1 MSQYVYVFSCMCGLL
16 HISMNRC
23 WTQKDT
29 HILWQTRINTHTRN
43 PVFVSLFFLSVSF
56 TLSRIHSANCSY
68 YLFFWVCNTH
78 SFWGFC
84 TGRKL
89 SLCVRF
95 SLSLFPSLRP
105 SLFPFLPLNLS
116 LCPPPFSLLSLFF
129 RGRNCMVTWDPRNWL
144 RPSQILQTS
153 IATYEL

>member
-1 MSQYVYVFSCMCGLL
+1 MGQYVYVFSRICGLL

-29 HILWQTRINTHTRN
+29 HILCQTRINTHTRN

-78 SFWGFC
+78 SFRGFC
-84 TGRKL
+84 TGRE
-89 SLCVRF
+89 R
-95 SLSLFPSLRP
+95 SLSVLSFPPLFPSLPP
-105 SLFPFLPLNLS
+105 SLFSFFPLSLSLRPPLFFLP
-116 LCPPPFSLLSLFF
+116 FFLFL
-129 RGRNCMVTWDPRNWL
+129 G
-144 RPSQILQTS
+144 
-153 IATYEL
+153 